1 MSKNYIIPKG
11 FHYSN
16 FIPWFKCI
24 KGSFEIERT
33 IVFTD
38 SCGYEIDEP
47 SCVNKLF
54 GFCFGMFGVHKNSAR
69 FGWTYDKG
77 HGVIKLWKYVYEGGK
92 LEKEVIEDVQIGE
105 PITLKLY
112 VEQIKPVNITKWRFD
127 KDTNDIVE
135 TDNSIHTNYCVNFVV
150 NNHTICYWYIP
161 TDIKYIVTLGPYF
174 GGKTK
179 APHCIRIIENNK
191 KIKMYNKGAIGL

>member
-33 IVFTD
+33 FVFTD
-38 SCGYEIDEP
+38 SCKYEIDEP

-77 HGVIKLWKYVYEGGK
+77 HDVVKIWRYVYENGK
-92 LEKEVIEDVQIGE
+92 LEKSWIEDVRIDE
-105 PITLKLY
+105 PIKLKLY
-112 VEQIKPVNITKWRFD
+112 VEQIKPVNITKWKFD
-127 KDTNDIVE
+127 EKVNDIVE
-135 TDNSIHTNYCVNFVV
+135 TDKAIHTNYCVNFVI
-150 NNHTICYWYIP
+150 NNHTVCYWYLP

-174 GGKTK
+174 GGKSR
-179 APHCIRIIENNK
+179 APQCIRLVENNS